1 MLKCMEMRIHQVQ
14 KNELL
19 DDDERSFHNKSIAQ
33 RSVILFSGPAAN
45 FIFSI
50 ILLIFINCFYG
61 YNSTKPII
69 SDVEIDSPAE
79 KANLQINDTILKINE
94 VEILDFNSLQGVIS
108 KNKSLDITFSRND
121 KIQEVLIIR

>member
-1 MLKCMEMRIHQVQ
+1 MHGDDDPSSSK

-33 RSVILFSGPAAN
+33 RSVILFAGPAAN
-45 FIFSI
+45 FYFFNF
-50 ILLIFINCFYG
+50 LLIFINCFYG

-69 SDVEIDSPAE
+69 SEVQLNSPAE

-94 VEILDFNSLQGVIS
+94 VEIIDFNSLKNVIS
-108 KNKSLDITFSRND
+108 KNKPLNITFVETIKRF
-121 KIQEVLIIR
+121 